1 MTSQVHT
8 EAFAGGADCAPPA
21 GADSA
26 PEAEGCR
33 GDRYAV
39 VVVLEAESP
48 EAAWEA
54 LRGTVGNLEGGEE
67 PDCIHI
73 GAPWRGIPADA
84 EDLST
89 DHLELGMF
97 VPNGGGFVPL
107 TAVLRA
113 CE

>member
-1 MTSQVHT
+1 VISQVKP
-8 EAFAGGADCAPPA
+8 EACVGGGGCAPPA

-33 GDRYAV
+33 HDRYAI

-54 LRGTVGNLEGGEE
+54 LRGTAGNLEGGGE
-67 PDCIHI
+67 PDCIYI
-73 GAPWRGIPADA
+73 GAPWQGIPADA

-89 DHLELGMF
+89 DHLELAML